1 MLPFPFV
8 IGANLAVG
16 KQWGLA
22 VTTTFGAFAV
32 SLLALFGLADLA
44 GLPLLA
50 PTLGAQSRFAIDA
63 GMVVTAAAA
72 AGFLIRPIRRDVA
85 GFIPIDPDNP
95 VHELALVF
103 AVALLGLQVTSIAF
117 TDVLASNNAQPPL
130 TILDLFEDEVPFL
143 ITGIVGVGIFIRR
156 SPAESARRLG
166 VVVPA
171 WWQIPLAL
179 ACAGAFFA
187 FINALDTLS
196 HVWSPDLARRVDV
209 TSLHVFGQLTGHW
222 WGVVALAVVPGICEE
237 LMFRGALQPRLGLVL
252 TALLFTS
259 IHTEYGLSF
268 DTLAILL
275 IAIGLGLIRKYTN
288 TTTSC
293 ACHVSYN
300 LLVGI
305 GITGAALN
313 PALAVE
319 AALIGISGYAV
330 WTERRR
336 RAAGAA

>member
-50 PTLGAQSRFAIDA
+50 TTLGAQSRFALDA

-85 GFIPIDPDNP
+85 AFIPIDPDNP

-103 AVALLGLQVTSIAF
+103 AVALLGLQVTAIAF
-117 TDVLASNNAQPPL
+117 TDVLASNNSQPPL
-130 TILDLFEDEVPFL
+130 TILDLLEDELPFL
-143 ITGIVGVGIFIRR
+143 ITAIVGVGIFVRR

-166 VVVPA
+166 VVLPA
-171 WWQIPLAL
+171 WWQVPLAV
-179 ACAGAFFA
+179 ACAGAFFGISQA
-187 FINALDTLS
+187 SDGLS
-196 HVWSPDLARRVDV
+196 HLWSPDLAHRVDA
-209 TSLHVFGQLTGHW
+209 TTLHVFGQLNNPYGIAAI
-222 WGVVALAVVPGICEE
+222 ALIPGICEE
-237 LMFRGALQPRLGLVL
+237 LMFRGALQPKLGLVL

-268 DTLAILL
+268 DTLAIFV

-305 GITGAALN
+305 GIAGAALN
-313 PALAVE
+313 AALAVE
-319 AALIGISGYAV
+319 AALIGISGYAL

-336 RAAGAA
+336 RTAARAA